1 MPILLIVLLKALIL
15 IPLALGITGFKAWNA
30 IQLSFVSFVVSIGLA
45 IWKLCTK
52 ISHDKPP
59 AIIHAAAGWDYD
71 RADATTGQQLAYNAY
86 TTTNL

>member
-1 MPILLIVLLKALIL
+1 MPIFLIILLKALIL

-30 IQLSFVSFVVSIGLA
+30 IQLSFVSFVVSMGLA

-59 AIIHAAAGWDYD
+59 AVIHAAPGWEYD
-71 RADATTGQQLAYNAY
+71 RADPTGQQLAYSGYA
-86 TTTNL
+86 TL